1 MIRRLHSALDALVLG
16 VTMPLTVVMLV
27 CVVWQVIGRYLLGI
41 STSYTDEMARFL
53 FIWVSLLGAA
63 YVLGR
68 RGHIAI
74 TGLINFAPARPRRV
88 IDLLIFVLV
97 MLFAA
102 VILCVGGGVLVE
114 RALRLGQVS
123 PAMLLPV
130 GYVYAVIPISGVLTA
145 IYGLLGAAELLTGQ
159 ESAHS
164 TVSLD

>member
-1 MIRRLHSALDALVLG
+1 MIRRLHAALDALLLG
-16 VTMPLTVVMLV
+16 ITMPLTVVMLV
-27 CVVWQVIGRYLLGI
+27 CVVWQVIGRYLLGS

-74 TGLINFAPARPRRV
+74 TGLINFAPARSRRI
-88 IDLLIFVLV
+88 IDLLIFLLV
-97 MLFAA
+97 VLFAA
-102 VILCVGGGVLVE
+102 VILCVGGGILVE

-145 IYGLLGAAELLTGQ
+145 IYGLLAAAELLTGQ